1 MGNIVLLDAL
11 TINKM
16 AAGEVIERPA
26 NVVKELVENSID
38 AGAKNIVVEVKNGGK
53 TFIRITDNGKG
64 IAIDDMTIA
73 LERHAT
79 SKIRQIEDLEKTY
92 TMGFRGEA
100 LASIVSISKLTII
113 SKTQDMP
120 MGMKLVAEGGN
131 IISQDE
137 VGAQNG
143 TMMTVENLFFN
154 VPVRYKFL
162 KNDATEFRYIKELV
176 QKIALANLDVAIK
189 LINDGKN
196 VFQST
201 GNGNIE
207 DIVYTLFGKEIKD
220 NLIEVNYTD
229 GEVKIT
235 GVIGNTLM
243 AKDSRKNQILFL
255 NKRNIKNQML
265 TNSADQA
272 FKGGT
277 GIGKYGFFILNMEM
291 PATYYDVNVHPT
303 KMEVRFKDEQS
314 LYKIMY
320 HAIKGSLLNKEFLG
334 NNEIEN
340 NKENYVEDELKF
352 LTNHY
357 NMQPENLQDN
367 KKNETNNL
375 SQNTNK
381 SLNNTYNSENNNL
394 NNKNTNIENSLN
406 NKYININNLAIPNI
420 EQSNSKFIN
429 ISNNGNLDLI
439 NRDRIRDVN
448 YKYCGIVF
456 RTFIMI
462 EIGNELYLVDQ
473 HAAHER
479 VLYEQIKEN
488 YKNNIRN
495 NSQLMLMPEIV
506 NLTHREM
513 GFVQENIKLFQ
524 NYGFDIE
531 VFGENSIKI
540 NGIPDIEYKMKID
553 TKDVFMDVL
562 DEMLTKERT
571 TIKDI
576 EERFIATVACK
587 AAVKANMDLEESEVH
602 KLLDRLLKLKNPYT
616 CPHGRPTTIKLGQL
630 KNGELNF

>member
-1 MGNIVLLDAL
+1 MGNIVLLDDL

-367 KKNETNNL
+367 KKNEINNL

-381 SLNNTYNSENNNL
+381 SLDNTYNSENNNL
-394 NNKNTNIENSLN
+394 NNKNTDIENSLN

-462 EIGNELYLVDQ
+462 EIDNELYLVDQ

>member
-1 MGNIVLLDAL
+1 MGNIVLLDDL

-277 GIGKYGFFILNMEM
+277 GIGKYGFFILNIEM

-367 KKNETNNL
+367 KKNEINNL

-381 SLNNTYNSENNNL
+381 SLDNTYNSENNNL
-394 NNKNTNIENSLN
+394 NNKNTDMENSLN
-406 NKYININNLAIPNI
+406 NKYVNINNLATPNI

-462 EIGNELYLVDQ
+462 EIDNELYLVDQ

-531 VFGENSIKI
+531 IFGENSIKI